1 MFPKVLLNIPQI
13 ICYSPNGAT
22 LNKLK
27 TVYTFKES
35 FFLSSQ
41 HAGESQLQN
50 ILV

>member
-27 TVYTFKES
+27 TVYTFKEKV
-35 FFLSSQ
+35 FSSPPNMQ
-41 HAGESQLQN
+41 VKVN
-50 ILV
+50 CKTF